1 MPKISFKRQI
11 TLPVDQCQALN
22 INPGDEVDCFIYQG
36 HLTLVKKV
44 PGAANG
50 LLKQVKPLADITD
63 DESIA
68 SNFE

>member
-1 MPKISFKRQI
+1 MPKLSSKRQI
-11 TLPVDQCQALN
+11 TLPVDQCQALD

-36 HLTLVKKV
+36 HLTLIKKV

-50 LLKQVKPLADITD
+50 LLKHVKPLADITD

-68 SNFE
+68 SHFE